1 MSKLHGVYHYQP
13 LTPLPPCVRIYESD
27 MPTCA
32 CEIGD
37 MEIHIP
43 WGSKEEEKE
52 TLTQLLSMTASSR
65 PKFVDPKPVTS
76 ENQISEGA
84 ERVYV

>member
-1 MSKLHGVYHYQP
+1 
-13 LTPLPPCVRIYESD
+13 
-27 MPTCA
+27 
-32 CEIGD
+32 
-37 MEIHIP
+37 MEIQSP

-65 PKFVDPKPVTS
+65 PKFVDPKPVNS